1 MVPRSILLFS
11 LAAWVAF
18 AGAIAHAT
26 SNHEYGKDEY
36 AIIRDGLA
44 PDRQMSLASHGEG
57 ELGDGNF
64 HVWLMAEP
72 THRRIVALPDISPDN
87 NLDTAPDA
95 YHAVWSK
102 DAGRVSVAFRTSR
115 HEVELNLY
123 SIEGSRV
130 REISGPSLF
139 KEVTGR
145 EVADRD
151 GVSQSISAVEWR
163 GGNRFVLREFR
174 SFVTSDP
181 AFLRLLGA
189 YGHVAEKLDGGKLYV
204 QFAAEA
210 DCLLLPGNHT
220 RVIDLR
226 PANPEQPPDW

>member
-1 MVPRSILLFS
+1 MVPRIIRS
-11 LAAWVAF
+11 LAVTALVAL
-18 AGAIAHAT
+18 AGATAHAT
-26 SNHEYGKDEY
+26 SAYEYAKDEY
-36 AIIRDGLA
+36 AVIRDGLA
-44 PDRQMSLASHGEG
+44 PNKQMSLAAHGEG

-72 THRRIVALPDISPDN
+72 AHRTIVALPDISPDN

-95 YHAVWSK
+95 YHAAWSK
-102 DAGRVSVAFRTSR
+102 DSRRVAVAFRTDR
-115 HEVELNLY
+115 QQVALNLY
-123 SIEGSRV
+123 EVAGDRVHSIA
-130 REISGPSLF
+130 GPSLF
-139 KEVTGR
+139 KEVTSR

-151 GVSQSISAVEWR
+151 DPRQSISGIAWR
-163 GGNRFVLREFR
+163 GCNRFVLREFR
-174 SFVTSDP
+174 TFVIADP

-210 DCLLLPGNHT
+210 DCLLLPGYHT

-226 PANPEQPPDW
+226 PANPEHPPDW